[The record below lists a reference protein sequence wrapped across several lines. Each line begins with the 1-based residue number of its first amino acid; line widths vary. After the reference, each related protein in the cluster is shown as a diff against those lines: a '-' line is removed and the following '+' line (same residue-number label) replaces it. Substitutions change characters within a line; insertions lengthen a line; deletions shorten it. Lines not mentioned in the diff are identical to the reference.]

1 MVMSS
6 KEDQGTTQSSGESKT
21 GGKGTAPPGLDA
33 GPVPASKAHLPPD
46 LHRRNKASA
55 KSSLEAMLKGAG
67 QEPQGAAATPGAEQ
81 SDDDLKPY
89 VQPCASPSGVDDKGQ
104 PDGSLS
110 DKQVER
116 AATEALHALRPQ
128 PPGPVIASILD
139 KLAERDEKGQPKQ
152 RFKSAE
158 EVIGAARGALKEQ
171 QDETNKQADADKKA
185 RSAA

>member
-6 KEDQGTTQSSGESKT
+6 KEDQGTAAQSGESKT

-67 QEPQGAAATPGAEQ
+67 QEPQGAAATAGAEQ

-89 VQPCASPSGVDDKGQ
+89 VQPCANPTGVDAEGKS
-104 PDGSLS
+104 DGSLS

-116 AATEALHALRPQ
+116 AASEALHALRPQ
-128 PPGPVIASILD
+128 PSGPVIASILD

-152 RFKSAE
+152 KFKSSE
-158 EVIGAARGALKEQ
+158 EVIGAARSALKEQ
-171 QDETNKQADADKKA
+171 QDETNKQADKDKSGKA
-185 RSAA
+185 A